1 MRIAT
6 VIGRVTL
13 SVRHPAFRG
22 ERLMLAQPWT
32 AKSIG
37 TEGPHGNAV
46 VVYDEIGAGPG
57 QIIAISEGAEA
68 TRPFSKSTPID
79 AYCSA
84 LIDQVFYQAQEPVSK
99 TS

>member
-13 SVRHPAFRG
+13 SVRHPSFRG
-22 ERLMLAQPWT
+22 ERLMLATPWT
-32 AKSIG
+32 SKSIKG
-37 TEGPHGNAV
+37 EGNHGPAI
-46 VVYDEIGAGPG
+46 VVYDEFGASPG

-68 TRPFSKSTPID
+68 TRPFAKNTPID

-84 LIDQVFYQAQEPVSK
+84 LIDEVFYQPNDIS
-99 TS
+99 

>member
-13 SVRHPAFRG
+13 SVRHSSLRG

-37 TEGPHGNAV
+37 TGTNHGNSI
-46 VVYDEIGAGPG
+46 VVYDEIGASPG

-68 TRPFSKSTPID
+68 TRPFAQNTPID

-84 LIDQVFYQAQEPVSK
+84 LIDDVFYQSQEPGK
-99 TS
+99 

>member
-13 SVRHPAFRG
+13 SVRHPLLRG

-32 AKSIG
+32 SKSIG
-37 TEGPHGNAV
+37 GEGNHGPAI
-46 VVYDEIGAGPG
+46 VVYDDLGAGPG
-57 QIIAISEGAEA
+57 DTIAISEGAEA
-68 TRPFSKSTPID
+68 TRPFASTTPVD

-84 LIDQVFYQAQEPVSK
+84 LIDQVFYQATEPGV
-99 TS
+99 

>member
-13 SVRHPAFRG
+13 SVRHPALRG

-32 AKSIG
+32 SKSIG
-37 TEGPHGNAV
+37 GQAGHGNAI
-46 VVYDEIGAGPG
+46 VVYDEMGAHAG
-57 QIIAISEGAEA
+57 QLIAVSEGAEA
-68 TRPFSKSTPID
+68 TRPFAKSTPID

-84 LIDQVFYQAQEPVSK
+84 LIDDVFYQSEEPK
-99 TS
+99 A